1 MPWHLT
7 RGTKVSTIEIPI
19 WSTKTKT
26 WMSRL
31 WSVAMAKIRFNAMF
45 TKAEHDVVM
54 TLSEHSGA
62 SEKNCLQNIAHLPFE
77 ANSKGGI

>member
-1 MPWHLT
+1 
-7 RGTKVSTIEIPI
+7 
-19 WSTKTKT
+19 
-26 WMSRL
+26 
-31 WSVAMAKIRFNAMF
+31 MAKIRFNAMF